1 MDERTGKLYYTY
13 RLKKVFISW
22 IHAALVS
29 HVSIYFS
36 AHWSMVDNNMQ
47 KLRVTIQVCLGNAV
61 QLESE
66 IIWIST

>member
-1 MDERTGKLYYTY
+1 MDERTGKWYYTY
-13 RLKKVFISW
+13 RLKKVLISG

-47 KLRVTIQVCLGNAV
+47 KLRVTI
-61 QLESE
+61 
-66 IIWIST
+66 